1 MAGVR
6 SSSGTSRLLREL
18 RSLRV
23 LVFHPDDQDG
33 QELIGQLGRIGCHV
47 KAFWPPPDKL
57 ADEADLIFF
66 SLRPEILG
74 MDLPWLRKDDL
85 PPIIPV
91 VNYENPVIVEAVL
104 QLNAYGVIAS
114 PVKSSG
120 LLTAI
125 AVAVHQAEKSR
136 TREKYVMR
144 LEQRLSAQR
153 KIAKAKAI
161 LMLSRNMTEDEAY
174 NLIRNRAMA
183 KRMTTEEIADA
194 VIKANELLGLDVKP

>member
-1 MAGVR
+1 MR
-6 SSSGTSRLLREL
+6 STTGTSRLLKEL

-33 QELIGQLGRIGCHV
+33 QELIGQLGRIGCQV
-47 KAFWPPPDKL
+47 KAFWPPLDKL
-57 ADEADLIFF
+57 TEEADLIFF
-66 SLRPEILG
+66 AMRPEVLS
-74 MDLPWLRKDDL
+74 MDLPWLRKEGL
-85 PPIIPV
+85 PPMIPV

-114 PVKSSG
+114 PVKASG

-125 AVAVHQAEKSR
+125 AVAVNQAEEAR
-136 TREKYVMR
+136 TREKYVRR
-144 LEQRLSAQR
+144 LEQRLTAQR

-161 LMLSRNMTEDEAY
+161 LMLTRNMSEEEAY
-174 NLIRNRAMA
+174 NLIRNRAMT

-194 VIKANELLGLDVKP
+194 VIKANEILGFDVKG

>member
-1 MAGVR
+1 MR
-6 SSSGTSRLLREL
+6 STTGTSRLLREL

-33 QELIGQLGRIGCHV
+33 QELIGQLGRIGCQV
-47 KAFWPPPDKL
+47 KAFWPPLDKL
-57 ADEADLIFF
+57 PEEADLIFF
-66 SLRPEILG
+66 AMRPEILS

-85 PPIIPV
+85 PPMIPV

-125 AVAVHQAEKSR
+125 AVAVNQAEKAR
-136 TREKYVMR
+136 TREKYMAR
-144 LEQRLSAQR
+144 LEQRLTAQR

-161 LMLSRNMTEDEAY
+161 LMQTRNMSEEDAY
-174 NLIRNRAMA
+174 NLIRNRAMT

-194 VIKANELLGLDVKP
+194 VIKANEIMGFDVKG

>member
-1 MAGVR
+1 MR
-6 SSSGTSRLLREL
+6 STTGTSRLLREL

-33 QELIGQLGRIGCHV
+33 QELIGQLGRIGCQV
-47 KAFWPPPDKL
+47 KAFWPPLDKL
-57 ADEADLIFF
+57 PEEADLIFF
-66 SLRPEILG
+66 AMRPEVLS
-74 MDLPWLRKDDL
+74 MDLPWLRKEGL
-85 PPIIPV
+85 PPMIPV

-125 AVAVHQAEKSR
+125 AVAVNQAEKAR
-136 TREKYVMR
+136 TREKYVGR
-144 LEQRLSAQR
+144 LEQRLTAQR

-161 LMLSRNMTEDEAY
+161 LMLTRNMSEEEAY
-174 NLIRNRAMA
+174 NLIRNRAMT

-194 VIKANELLGLDVKP
+194 VIKANEILGFDVKG

>member
-1 MAGVR
+1 MR
-6 SSSGTSRLLREL
+6 STTGTSRLLKEL

-33 QELIGQLGRIGCHV
+33 QELIGQLGRIGCQV
-47 KAFWPPPDKL
+47 KAFWPPLDKL
-57 ADEADLIFF
+57 PEEADLIFF
-66 SLRPEILG
+66 AMRPEILS
-74 MDLPWLRKDDL
+74 MDLPWLRKEGL
-85 PPIIPV
+85 PPMIPV
-91 VNYENPVIVEAVL
+91 VNYENPVIIEAVL

-136 TREKYVMR
+136 TREKYVGR
-144 LEQRLSAQR
+144 LEQRLTAQR
-153 KIAKAKAI
+153 KLAKAKAI
-161 LMLSRNMTEDEAY
+161 LMLTRNMSEEEAY
-174 NLIRNRAMA
+174 NLIRNRAMT

-194 VIKANELLGLDVKP
+194 VIKANDILGLDVKS

>member
-1 MAGVR
+1 MR
-6 SSSGTSRLLREL
+6 STTGTSRLLREL

-33 QELIGQLGRIGCHV
+33 QELIGQLGRIGCQV
-47 KAFWPPPDKL
+47 KAFWPPLDKL
-57 ADEADLIFF
+57 TEEADLIFF
-66 SLRPEILG
+66 AMRPEILS
-74 MDLPWLRKDDL
+74 MDLPWLRKEGL
-85 PPIIPV
+85 PPMIPV

-125 AVAVHQAEKSR
+125 AVAVNQAEKAR
-136 TREKYVMR
+136 TREKYVGR
-144 LEQRLSAQR
+144 LEQRLTAQR

-161 LMLSRNMTEDEAY
+161 LMLTRNMSEEEAY
-174 NLIRNRAMA
+174 NLIRNRAMT

-194 VIKANELLGLDVKP
+194 VIKANEILGFDVKG

>member
-1 MAGVR
+1 MR
-6 SSSGTSRLLREL
+6 STSGTSRLLREL

-33 QELIGQLGRIGCHV
+33 QELIGQLGRIGCQV
-47 KAFWPPPDKL
+47 KAYWPPLDRLP
-57 ADEADLIFF
+57 EESDLIFF
-66 SLRPEILG
+66 AMRPEVLS
-74 MDLPWLRKDDL
+74 MDLPWLRKEGL
-85 PPIIPV
+85 PPMIPV
-91 VNYENPVIVEAVL
+91 VNYENPVILEAVL

-125 AVAVHQAEKSR
+125 AVAVNQAEKAR
-136 TREKYVMR
+136 TREKYLSR
-144 LEQRLSAQR
+144 LEQRLTAQR

-161 LMLSRNMTEDEAY
+161 LMLSRNISEEEAY
-174 NLIRNRAMA
+174 NLIRNRAMT

-194 VIKANELLGLDVKP
+194 VIKANEILGLDVKS

>member
-1 MAGVR
+1 MR
-6 SSSGTSRLLREL
+6 STSGTSRLLREL

-33 QELIGQLGRIGCHV
+33 QELIGQLGRIGCQV
-47 KAFWPPPDKL
+47 KAYWPPLDRLP
-57 ADEADLIFF
+57 EESDLIFF
-66 SLRPEILG
+66 AMRPEVLS
-74 MDLPWLRKDDL
+74 MDLPWLRKEGL
-85 PPIIPV
+85 PPMIPV
-91 VNYENPVIVEAVL
+91 VNYENPVILEAVL

-125 AVAVHQAEKSR
+125 AVAVNQAEKAR
-136 TREKYVMR
+136 TREKYLNR
-144 LEQRLSAQR
+144 LEQRLTAQR

-161 LMLSRNMTEDEAY
+161 LMLSRNIGEEEAY
-174 NLIRNRAMA
+174 NLIRNRAMT

-194 VIKANELLGLDVKP
+194 VIKANEILGLDVKG

>member
-1 MAGVR
+1 MR
-6 SSSGTSRLLREL
+6 STTGTSRLLREL

-33 QELIGQLGRIGCHV
+33 QELIGQLGRIGCQV
-47 KAFWPPPDKL
+47 KAFWPPLDKL
-57 ADEADLIFF
+57 PEEADLIFF
-66 SLRPEILG
+66 AMRPEILS
-74 MDLPWLRKDDL
+74 MDLPWLRKEGL
-85 PPIIPV
+85 PPMIPV

-114 PVKSSG
+114 PVKASG

-125 AVAVHQAEKSR
+125 AVAVNQAEKAR
-136 TREKYVMR
+136 TREKYVCR
-144 LEQRLSAQR
+144 LEQRLTAQR

-161 LMLSRNMTEDEAY
+161 LMLTRNMSEEEAY
-174 NLIRNRAMA
+174 NLIRNRAMT

-194 VIKANELLGLDVKP
+194 VIKANEILGFDVKG